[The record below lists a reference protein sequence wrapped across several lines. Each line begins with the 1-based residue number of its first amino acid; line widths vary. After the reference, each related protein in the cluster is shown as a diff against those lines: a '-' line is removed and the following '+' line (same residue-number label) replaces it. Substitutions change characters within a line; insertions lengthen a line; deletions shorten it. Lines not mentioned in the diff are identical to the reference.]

1 MKKYIL
7 IFCIISILISCGHK
21 LDSKVENA
29 VNILSKETA
38 INTSWPQGNDDFKNL
53 LKVATIE
60 DLVSLTENENV
71 NVRYY
76 SFIGLREKN
85 YPKIKEIFYKFQN
98 DYEGVFTNN
107 GACLKGITS
116 LNDLIFYELN
126 PEYHKCK
133 YGFTQKEFAKIA
145 KERYDKI
152 VGNK

>member
-1 MKKYIL
+1 MAV
-7 IFCIISILISCGHK
+7 LISCGHK
-21 LDSKVENA
+21 PDSKVENA
-29 VNILSKETA
+29 VNILSKETS

-60 DLVSLTENENV
+60 DLVYLTENKNV
-71 NVRYY
+71 NIRYY

-85 YPKIKEIFYKFQN
+85 YPKIKEIFYKLQN

-116 LNDLIFYELN
+116 LNDLIFFELN
-126 PEYHKCK
+126 PEHHKCK
-133 YGFTQKEFAKIA
+133 YGFTQKEFDKKA